1 MLVIG
6 RRPGEEC
13 LVLHKGEVLRLLV
26 WTDQHHIKVGF
37 DAPKSFTVMRAE
49 LKGGKHDH
57 QARRSERGPDGV
69 EGAAG
74 GRLQGRHGAVG
85 AVGLEATPGGVRDR
99 QGEGFDRRQVRES
112 ERVAGEA
119 RDVIAAGRRA
129 ARDQGAGGP
138 VPPIPTQR

>member
-37 DAPKSFTVMRAE
+37 DAPKSFTVVRAE

-57 QARRSERGPDGV
+57 QARRSERGPVGV
-69 EGAAG
+69 EGTAG
-74 GRLQGRHGAVG
+74 GRLQARHGPVG
-85 AVGLEATPGGVRDR
+85 AVGLEAQARPARDR
-99 QGEGFDRRQVRES
+99 QGEGGDDRQVRQREP
-112 ERVAGEA
+112 VASAPFDGDA
-119 RDVIAAGRRA
+119 SRF
-129 ARDQGAGGP
+129 GP
-138 VPPIPTQR
+138 A